1 MTPWSLAESPVKGY
15 FTIPPLPLMVF
26 YMMTLPVPV
35 GCLMLFTIPP
45 AVTLFLVVLLMIGA
59 INPLAASLTVM
70 MTDIG
75 SMTGS
80 MVSMSHNRNIK
91 IAR

>member
-1 MTPWSLAESPVKGY
+1 
-15 FTIPPLPLMVF
+15 MVF

-59 INPLAASLTVM
+59 INPLAASLTAM

-75 SMTGS
+75 SVTGS
-80 MVSMSHNRNIK
+80 MVSMSHSRNSK
-91 IAR
+91 ITR